1 MIKVFQKIRY
11 DLMEKNKTG
20 KPALPVGRYLKYA
33 IGEII
38 LVMIGIL
45 LALQVNNWN
54 QKRLAFNKEKTLLLE
69 LHQEF
74 IENKKQF
81 DLVISKHQ
89 EALKACDAL
98 IAMFPIDPKTVNL
111 DSIPDREDGMYR
123 RWTFNPSQGIIN
135 SLISTSSFELIS
147 NRELR
152 KLLVSWNDVLMDFQ
166 EDEIGSKKYVMEVF
180 NPFMKKHFHYT
191 LGYSDSRL
199 DISVLASPVFENIIY
214 GRKEHI
220 VDILG
225 REDDEFSR
233 IQNTLDQI
241 IELSK
246 PDAQ

>member
-1 MIKVFQKIRY
+1 MIKFFRKIRQNL
-11 DLMEKNKTG
+11 LMENKTG
-20 KPALPVGRYLKYA
+20 KYLKYA
-33 IGEII
+33 IGEIF

-54 QKRLAFNKEKTLLLE
+54 QERIAFHKEKTLLLE

-81 DLVISKHQ
+81 DLVMSMHQ
-89 EALKACDAL
+89 EVLKACEDL

-111 DSIPDREDGMYR
+111 DSIPGRESGLFR

-135 SLISTSSFELIS
+135 SLVNTSSFELIS

-152 KLLVSWNDVLMDFQ
+152 KLLISWNDVLIDFQ
-166 EDEIGSKKYVMEVF
+166 EDEIGSVKYMMEDF

-191 LGYSDSRL
+191 LGYSDPRL
-199 DISVLASPVFENIIY
+199 DISVLASPVFENLIY

-220 VDILG
+220 EDILG
-225 REDDEFSR
+225 RADDEFSR
-233 IQNTLDQI
+233 IQKTMDQI

-246 PDAQ
+246 TDAE